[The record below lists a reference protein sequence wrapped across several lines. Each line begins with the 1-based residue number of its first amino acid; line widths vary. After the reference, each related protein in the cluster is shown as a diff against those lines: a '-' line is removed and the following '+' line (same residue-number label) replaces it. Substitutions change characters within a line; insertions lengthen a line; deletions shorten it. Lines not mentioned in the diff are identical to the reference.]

1 MVGAE
6 IGGRMAI
13 KGQINGQDIDMFIDS
28 GCSRTLVHE
37 KFVHRNQYTG
47 EVMTV
52 LMANGVRNNVP
63 LAWVNIKSQQGNNK
77 ELVGVMQNLPFDC
90 LLGLS
95 SFGRTLT
102 KKSLLEQWDQCV
114 GGPQLQDI
122 DNEHAFVITRRQMAL
137 RNAQARL
144 DNLLDK
150 QNQLTGKSLK

>member
-77 ELVGVMQNLPFDC
+77 ELVGVMQNLPFDS
-90 LLGLS
+90 LLGRS

-122 DNEHAFVITRRQMAL
+122 DIEHALLLPEDKWLCEMHRR
-137 RNAQARL
+137 
-144 DNLLDK
+144 DWIIY
-150 QNQLTGKSLK
+150 